1 MWMSS
6 LLLMVALMAAP
17 PGGPPPKGAVGDR
30 AAIEACVRDYIEGW
44 YTGDAA
50 RMDRALHPELAKR
63 GVLQSPGAGPLFLQ
77 PIGKSAMVAYTGA
90 GAGKLKPGEDMKLAI
105 EILSVDRTVASV
117 RVASLKF
124 VDHCHL
130 ARLDGE
136 WKIVNVVWEPTAPP
150 PSPPPK

>member
-1 MWMSS
+1 VWLPS
-6 LLLMVALMAAP
+6 LLLMAAWMAAA
-17 PGGPPPKGAVGDR
+17 PGGTAPDAVTDR

-63 GVLQSPGAGPLFLQ
+63 GVLQSPGAGPLILL
-77 PIGKSAMVAYTGA
+77 PVGKSAMVAYTGA
-90 GAGKLKPGEDMKLAI
+90 GAGKLKPGEEMKLSI

-117 RVASLKF
+117 RAASLHF

-150 PSPPPK
+150 PPPPPK